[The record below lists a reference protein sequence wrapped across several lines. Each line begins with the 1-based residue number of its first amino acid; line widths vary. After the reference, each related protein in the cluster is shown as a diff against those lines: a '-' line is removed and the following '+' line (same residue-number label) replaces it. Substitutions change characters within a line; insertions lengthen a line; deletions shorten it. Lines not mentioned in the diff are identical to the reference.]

1 MSTARRVVCA
11 SARAFTHPKKKG
23 GGNPVD
29 IFMAPSTT
37 TSKER
42 INLAKSCSWE
52 SIVIDNTNAD
62 LPKFHFYMPSG
73 EEVSFCGHAAIG
85 ACSFL
90 ANEHSIISSASEEES
105 NNNILLQQSSGSISF
120 QTAVEGLL
128 YAAKVSKNQVEL
140 IMNTKH
146 YEQEYSSSQLQCC
159 SEDLLSEIGLS
170 NKDVSSDSDTLP
182 LFINSSVAR
191 YKTLI
196 PISSIETLHAAT
208 NPKDPDKFRDL
219 CESIDSTGIYLYSI
233 YTNKEE
239 TKETVEEKSITLECR
254 QFPKSSGYQ
263 EDPATGIAAG
273 ALVCSLYKRGI
284 NVEYF
289 DILQG
294 TAMNRPSKIKVK
306 IDSYQAKE
314 TNPSIKI
321 SYTGEVVFDKISY
334 HDLE

>member
-1 MSTARRVVCA
+1 MSTARRVICA

-29 IFMAPSTT
+29 IFMAPSTIT
-37 TSKER
+37 PNER

-52 SIVIDNTNAD
+52 SIVIDNINSD

-90 ANEHSIISSASEEES
+90 ANKHSMISSTSEEGCNS
-105 NNNILLQQSSGSISF
+105 NVLLQQQSTGSISF
-120 QTAVEGLL
+120 ETAIEGLL
-128 YAAKVSKNQVEL
+128 YNAKVSKNEVEL

-182 LFINSSVAR
+182 VFINSSVAR

-196 PISSIETLHAAT
+196 PIASIETLHAAT
-208 NPKDPDKFRDL
+208 NPKDPDKFRNL

-233 YTNKEE
+233 CTNDEE
-239 TKETVEEKSITLECR
+239 TNEKKEKCITLECR

-284 NVEYF
+284 NVEHF

-294 TAMNRPSKIKVK
+294 TAMNRPSQIKVK
-306 IDSYQAKE
+306 IDSYKAE
-314 TNPSIKI
+314 ESNPSIKI
-321 SYTGEVVFDKISY
+321 SYTGEVVFDKIY

>member
-1 MSTARRVVCA
+1 MSITRGVVCA
-11 SARAFTHPKKKG
+11 SARAFTHPKKNG

-52 SIVIDNTNAD
+52 SIVIDNTNSD

-105 NNNILLQQSSGSISF
+105 NNNVLLQQSTGSISF
-120 QTAVEGLL
+120 ETAIEGLQ
-128 YAAKVSKNQVEL
+128 YNANISKNKVEL
-140 IMNTKH
+140 IMNTNY
-146 YEQEYSSSQLQCC
+146 YEQECSNSQHR
-159 SEDLLSEIGLS
+159 EDLLSEIGLS

-196 PISSIETLHAAT
+196 PIASIETLHAAT

-219 CESIDSTGIYLYSI
+219 CESIDSTGVYLYSI
-233 YTNKEE
+233 YNNKEE
-239 TKETVEEKSITLECR
+239 TNEKEEKAITLECR
-254 QFPKSSGYQ
+254 QFPKNSGYQ

-284 NVEYF
+284 NFVEHF
-289 DILQG
+289 NILQG
-294 TAMNRPSKIKVK
+294 TAMGRPSKIKVK
-306 IDSYQAKE
+306 IDDYKAE
-314 TNPSIKI
+314 EINPSIKV

>member
-1 MSTARRVVCA
+1 MSIARRVICA
-11 SARAFTHPKKKG
+11 SARAFTHPTKKG

-29 IFMAPSTT
+29 IFMSSSTT
-37 TSKER
+37 SEER

-52 SIVIDNTNAD
+52 SIVIDNTNSD

-90 ANEHSIISSASEEES
+90 ANKQSISSTSEEGSS
-105 NNNILLQQSSGSISF
+105 NNNVLLQQSTRSISF
-120 QTAVEGLL
+120 ETAVEGLQ
-128 YAAKVSKNQVEL
+128 YDANISKGEVEL

-146 YEQEYSSSQLQCC
+146 YEQECSSSKHC
-159 SEDLLSEIGLS
+159 SLEDLLSEIGLS
-170 NKDVSSDSDTLP
+170 NNDISSNSDTLP

-196 PISSIETLHAAT
+196 PIASIETLHAAT

-219 CESIDSTGIYLYSI
+219 CESLDSTGIYLYSI
-233 YTNKEE
+233 CTNDEETNEKEE
-239 TKETVEEKSITLECR
+239 KCITLECR

-306 IDSYQAKE
+306 IDKYKSE
-314 TNPSIKI
+314 ERNPSIKI

>member
-1 MSTARRVVCA
+1 M
-11 SARAFTHPKKKG
+11 
-23 GGNPVD
+23 
-29 IFMAPSTT
+29 
-37 TSKER
+37 
-42 INLAKSCSWE
+42 
-52 SIVIDNTNAD
+52 
-62 LPKFHFYMPSG
+62 
-73 EEVSFCGHAAIG
+73 
-85 ACSFL
+85 
-90 ANEHSIISSASEEES
+90 ANEHSIISSTSEEES
-105 NNNILLQQSSGSISF
+105 SRNVLLKQSTASISF
-120 QTAVEGLL
+120 ETAIEGLQ
-128 YAAKVSKNQVEL
+128 YNANISKNKVEL

-196 PISSIETLHAAT
+196 PIASIETLHAAT
-208 NPKDPDKFRDL
+208 NPKDPDKFRDI
-219 CESIDSTGIYLYSI
+219 CESIDSTGVYLYSI
-233 YTNKEE
+233 CNNKEE
-239 TKETVEEKSITLECR
+239 TNEKEEKAVTLECR

-306 IDSYQAKE
+306 IDSYQAEE

-321 SYTGEVVFDKISY
+321 SYTGEVVFDKVSY